1 MNTSNI
7 KLELENEARAKFMCG
22 RSTWHAWQKKGLIPT
37 GVKVGPRAVRYP
49 VNEINAV
56 VAARVAGK
64 SDDEIKALVIRL
76 VEERQVAA

>member
-1 MNTSNI
+1 VDTSSI

-22 RSTWHAWQKKGLIPT
+22 RSTWHTWQKKGLIPL

-49 VNEINAV
+49 TNEINAV

-64 SDDEIKALVIRL
+64 SDAEIKELVIQL
-76 VEERQVAA
+76 VASRQVSA